1 MRVAATA
8 LITSMLLAFGGTAAI
23 AQSPS
28 AKGYDETLG
37 VIGEIETQ
45 QPSTTSTTPTPTPT
59 PAPEPQTQAQPQ
71 QQESSGSLPFTGLDV
86 GIVVLM
92 GIALVGTGLVLRRS
106 TGRSD
111 A

>member
-8 LITSMLLAFGGTAAI
+8 LITSLLLALGGPAAM

-45 QPSTTSTTPTPTPT
+45 QPTETTETTPPAPT
-59 PAPEPQTQAQPQ
+59 PAPTPEPTPV
-71 QQESSGSLPFTGLDV
+71 QEESGSLPFTGLDV

-92 GIALVGTGLVLRRS
+92 GLALLGTGFVLRRS
-106 TGRSD
+106 TRHEGS
-111 A
+111 